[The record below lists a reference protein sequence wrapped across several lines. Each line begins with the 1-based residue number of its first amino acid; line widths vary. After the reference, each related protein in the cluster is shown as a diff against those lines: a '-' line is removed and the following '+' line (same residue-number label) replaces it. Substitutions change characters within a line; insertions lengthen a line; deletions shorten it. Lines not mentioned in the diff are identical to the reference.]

1 MVDPRIYR
9 SALAL
14 VAVAVIVFGFSLS
27 GQPSPVPSN
36 LPPVTLSGKAL
47 DSAMVTMAS
56 QFPHRSPG
64 SADDRGLA
72 SYVAGRLQ
80 RTGGFRVTNTTAPAN
95 TAEGRRVLETVTAV
109 RPGLTGGAIVVVA
122 HRDSTSSPGI
132 ADLSGTAVLL
142 DLARLMAGQTENHTV
157 MLVSTSGQ
165 IGAAGTSQLASSLA
179 GQPVDAVITL
189 GDLSALHPTEPL
201 VDPWSE
207 ANVEAPALLRQT
219 LSKYVGT
226 GMGLSAGYD
235 NLGAQFAHL
244 AFPYTSTEQGPFGAA
259 GIPAVQLS
267 TSGYGSTPAGQAVSL
282 LRLQQSEDAVL
293 QTLNAL
299 DNGPSVPGPSAYLLL
314 SGKVVPSWAIR
325 LLVLALIL
333 PVALATIDAVAR
345 IRRRGH
351 SLQRWLAW
359 VLASALP
366 FVLVL
371 VVLLIVRLGGFV
383 SDAPPGPV
391 AAGVPV
397 AGGGAALM
405 IILLL
410 ILAGSFVFL
419 RPRCLRWA
427 ASLYRSRRPAAGPSG
442 EAAAVALMAV
452 MSAVALVL
460 WLGNPFAAA
469 LLVPALHLWLWLA
482 QPAVR
487 GRRWLMAIFGLIGLM
502 PAALLVAYYV
512 HAFHLTPVGF
522 VWSGL
527 LLVIGGQLSPLAAL
541 GICLLLGCLVSVFV
555 IVVRTAPAPSE
566 PIPVTVRGP
575 VTYAGPGSLGGTKS
589 ALGSRR

>member
-1 MVDPRIYR
+1 
-9 SALAL
+9 
-14 VAVAVIVFGFSLS
+14 
-27 GQPSPVPSN
+27 
-36 LPPVTLSGKAL
+36 
-47 DSAMVTMAS
+47 
-56 QFPHRSPG
+56 
-64 SADDRGLA
+64 
-72 SYVAGRLQ
+72 
-80 RTGGFRVTNTTAPAN
+80 
-95 TAEGRRVLETVTAV
+95 
-109 RPGLTGGAIVVVA
+109 
-122 HRDSTSSPGI
+122 
-132 ADLSGTAVLL
+132 
-142 DLARLMAGQTENHTV
+142 
-157 MLVSTSGQ
+157 
-165 IGAAGTSQLASSLA
+165 
-179 GQPVDAVITL
+179 
-189 GDLSALHPTEPL
+189 
-201 VDPWSE
+201 
-207 ANVEAPALLRQT
+207 
-219 LSKYVGT
+219 
-226 GMGLSAGYD
+226 MGLSAGYD

-244 AFPYTSTEQGPFGAA
+244 AFPFTSTEQGPFGTV
-259 GIPAVQLS
+259 GVPAVQLS
-267 TSGYGSTPAGQAVSL
+267 TSGYVPTPAGQPVSL

-351 SLQRWLAW
+351 SLQRWLVW

-366 FVLVL
+366 FLLAL

-410 ILAGSFVFL
+410 ILVGSFVFL

-427 ASLYRSRRPAAGPSG
+427 ASLYVRRRPAAGPSG
-442 EAAAVALMAV
+442 EAAAVALMV
-452 MSAVALVL
+452 VLSAVALIL

-487 GRRWLMAIFGLIGLM
+487 DRRWLMAVFGLVGLV
-502 PAALLVAYYV
+502 PAALLIAYYV

-555 IVVRTAPAPSE
+555 IVVRTAPAPAE
-566 PIPVTVRGP
+566 PTPVTVRGP